1 MNNLYEMGL
10 STVQIRTGICLEDLK
25 LSSKEKKL
33 ANKKIQKIIA
43 NSTLEEIN
51 SYIDRWCIKK
61 EGNDVIKYII
71 YMLDDLVFL
80 SQNESLVLEMA
91 RFNDKLETSFNES
104 LKLAKKS
111 SYLD

>member
-1 MNNLYEMGL
+1 MNDLYEMGL
-10 STVQIRTGICLEDLK
+10 STVQIRTGICLEKLK
-25 LSSKEKKL
+25 LNNKEKAK
-33 ANKKIQKIIA
+33 ADKKIQKIIA

-51 SYIDRWCIKK
+51 SYIDKWCIKK
-61 EGNDVIKYII
+61 EGNDVTKYII

-80 SQNESLVLEMA
+80 SQNESLVLEMSK
-91 RFNDKLETSFNES
+91 FNDNLETSFNES